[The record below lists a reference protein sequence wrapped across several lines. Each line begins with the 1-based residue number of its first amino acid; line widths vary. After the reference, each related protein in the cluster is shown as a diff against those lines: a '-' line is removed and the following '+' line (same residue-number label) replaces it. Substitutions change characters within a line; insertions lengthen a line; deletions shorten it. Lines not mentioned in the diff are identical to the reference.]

1 MKKILVLLNPSSA
14 GGRAE
19 KKIGKIEKKF
29 KKWKIQYD
37 IYITKS
43 EEDLKQTAARA
54 ANEKRDIIAV
64 GGDTTF
70 TFVVNEIIR
79 SRNSDEISLGMIG
92 TGSVND
98 IVRGIGMDNIDQ
110 LLGGIKEGLT
120 QKIDVGKVEILPEGG
135 IYYFLG
141 SLGVGL
147 GTTVNKFIEDWK
159 ERKVMI
165 TRIKPV
171 MELSGL
177 VKAVR
182 GSFSEKKV
190 PITVT
195 IECGNEKIERDITLL
210 VFQNTPLYSR
220 SFKLSPNVSP
230 YDSII
235 DCAIINTKSLSNT
248 VGLAVSVMR
257 NKQLKRSELE
267 ILRNEEFKVSTTEG
281 IDIAIDGEI
290 VENVFK
296 FKVSLLKSGLNIFR
310 TR

>member
-19 KKIGKIEKKF
+19 KKIGKIRKKF
-29 KKWKIQYD
+29 IKWEIPYD
-37 IYITKS
+37 IYVTKS
-43 EEDLKQTAARA
+43 EEDLKQKAAKAISDRM
-54 ANEKRDIIAV
+54 DIVAV
-64 GGDTTF
+64 GGDTTL
-70 TFVVNEIIR
+70 TFVVNEIIK
-79 SRNSDEISLGMIG
+79 SSNGDDINLGMIG

-110 LLGGIKEGLT
+110 LLGGIKRGLT

-165 TRIKPV
+165 TKIKPV

-182 GSFSEKKV
+182 GSFSDKKV

-195 IECGNEKIERDITLL
+195 IEWNNKKIERDITLL

-220 SFKLSPNVSP
+220 SFKLSPDVSP
-230 YDSII
+230 YDSIM

-257 NKQLKRSELE
+257 SKQLKRPELE

-290 VENVFK
+290 VENVSE
-296 FKVSLLKSGLNIFR
+296 FKVSLLKNGLNIFQPL
-310 TR
+310 